1 MNFLIK
7 RIHIVYIMNNM
18 IINVIVAIDNQYG
31 IGKDNKL
38 PWHNSKDLKIF
49 KEKTNKT
56 VVIVGKKT
64 LIDLPLLKD
73 RTIFCISRNS
83 DSIICNNPIVY
94 IKRSIHEA
102 IDDAMKLNK
111 DIYVIGGS
119 QIYNEVF
126 KHYKS
131 KIVLHISFFK
141 ERYVCDSFFDYHHLE
156 NFNIV
161 SETDYGD
168 FVHRVM
174 NYNQYGEQQYLNLL
188 NEILSK
194 SETRFT
200 RNGEVF
206 SDFCKHLKFDLRQGF
221 PLLTTKKMFLKGI
234 IEELLFFIRG
244 DTQSKI
250 LEEKGINIWK
260 GNTSREF
267 LDSHCFEDRK
277 EGEMGPMYGYQ
288 WRHFN
293 AIVDKKHKY
302 SEYDNKPIDDYEFD
316 TYSAGWLN
324 TFWEKGFEPVLPEF
338 NIDQLKYVVE
348 EIKTNPSSRRIL
360 LTTLNPSQV
369 NQGVLWP
376 CHSITLQF
384 YVQDGYLDMF
394 CYNRSSDLFL
404 GLPFNIASSSLLLLL
419 IAKITELEPR
429 YFNLSLGDVHIYAE
443 HVDAVKEQISRIP
456 YIFPKI
462 KIPEV
467 SNLEEIEMLTYKDF
481 ELLEYKSYASIKAPM
496 IA

>member
-1 MNFLIK
+1 MDTSK
-7 RIHIVYIMNNM
+7 
-18 IINVIVAIDNQYG
+18 INVIVAVDKLFG

-49 KEKTNKT
+49 KEKTNNT

-64 LIDLPLLKD
+64 LIDLPLLKN
-73 RTIFCISRNS
+73 RTIFCVSRNT
-83 DSIICNNPIVY
+83 DMIICNNPIVY

-102 IDDAMKLNK
+102 VDDAFKLNK
-111 DIYVIGGS
+111 PVYVIGGS
-119 QIYNEVF
+119 QIYNEIF
-126 KHYKS
+126 KYYKER
-131 KIVLHISFFK
+131 IILHISFFK
-141 ERYVCDSFFDYHHLE
+141 ERYVCDSFFEANHLN
-156 NFNIV
+156 NFNII
-161 SETDYGD
+161 EENDYEE
-168 FVHRVM
+168 FIHRVM
-174 NYNQYGEQQYLNLL
+174 IYTKYGEHQYLNLL
-188 NEILSK
+188 NEILSN
-194 SETRFT
+194 SETRET

-221 PLLTTKKMFLKGI
+221 PLLTTKKMFIKGI

-250 LEEKGINIWK
+250 LEEKGINIWR

-267 LDSHCFEDRK
+267 LDSHGFEDRK
-277 EGEMGPMYGYQ
+277 EGEMGPIYGYQ

-293 AIVDKKHKY
+293 ALVDKKNIY
-302 SEYDNKPIDDYEFD
+302 SDYDNKPIDDYEFD
-316 TYSAGWLN
+316 TNSAGWLN

-348 EIKTNPSSRRIL
+348 QIKTNPSSRRIL

-376 CHSITLQF
+376 CHSVVLQF

-404 GLPFNIASSSLLLLL
+404 GLPFNIASSSLLLML

-429 YFNLSLGDVHIYAE
+429 YFNLSLGDVHIYTE
-443 HVDAVKEQISRIP
+443 HVEAVKEQLTRTP
-456 YIFPKI
+456 YLFPQI
-462 KIPEV
+462 RIPEV
-467 SNLEEIEMLTYKDF
+467 NSLEEIEMLTHKDF
-481 ELLEYKSYASIKAPM
+481 ELLEYKSYSSIRAPM